1 MATSY
6 LYSSSE
12 PLFQHPGLIL
22 NHTFLNRLSDNVI
35 LEKIIFQKFVFFFV
49 ENSLL
54 KSKQDSETEAGTLMV
69 EAIEPPKG
77 NNLSIWEDDPSE
89 RKKNQSNRDICL
101 LYTSPSPRDRG

>member
-1 MATSY
+1 M
-6 LYSSSE
+6 
-12 PLFQHPGLIL
+12 
-22 NHTFLNRLSDNVI
+22 
-35 LEKIIFQKFVFFFV
+35 

-89 RKKNQSNRDICL
+89 RKKNQSNRDIVNQEMISNQL
-101 LYTSPSPRDRG
+101 IMIPFMKIISFRSKNLENRLKRVIEGISKSKSKDSVDFYGF

>member
-1 MATSY
+1 M
-6 LYSSSE
+6 
-12 PLFQHPGLIL
+12 
-22 NHTFLNRLSDNVI
+22 
-35 LEKIIFQKFVFFFV
+35 

-89 RKKNQSNRDICL
+89 RKKNQSNRDIVNQEMISNQL
-101 LYTSPSPRDRG
+101 IMIPFMKIISFRSENLENRLESN